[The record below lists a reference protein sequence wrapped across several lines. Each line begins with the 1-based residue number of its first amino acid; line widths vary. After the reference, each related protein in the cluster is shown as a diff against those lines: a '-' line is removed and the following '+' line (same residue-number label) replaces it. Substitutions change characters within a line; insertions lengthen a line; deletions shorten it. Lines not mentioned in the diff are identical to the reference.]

1 MPTTNSGTLSD
12 TNYPV
17 VQTNQIDV
25 DEEIALLEGSVG
37 LFAPQFTRSMKKSAT
52 SQKVEWLEDEAQ
64 PVYTLIG
71 VDALASGVDTTMD
84 VTAGT
89 GQHLKVNDVLHVES
103 TGEHL
108 LITAFNS
115 ADNVT
120 ITRAWG
126 TTAGAAAIAG
136 VGLVR
141 VANNS
146 PQGSSY
152 PTPKATLVVGQFN
165 LQQITKTSFAFTK
178 SATFE
183 QFRGETDPVAYQKAK
198 HLKEH
203 LREIENTIWLGQRF
217 AGTGATTNHGTQP
230 QLSAGGID
238 GFIATNKTITV
249 GALTQTAWELFLRQ
263 QVFKFGEVLGSKLV
277 VCSPVVCNA
286 IQAFAAGKLAP
297 PSPEVSK
304 WGVRIRQYASVLGD
318 VNIVLHPDWR
328 QYGTG
333 ASGGNVLNFS
343 LGGAAYGVDM
353 DHFYLKGYRTTV
365 YQENLQNPG
374 DDAFVGQY
382 LTEFAPVVKHERLFS
397 KMAGVTS

>member
-12 TNYPV
+12 TNFPA

-37 LFAPQFTRSMKKSAT
+37 LFAPQYTRMMKKSAT

-64 PVYTLIG
+64 PVYTAIG
-71 VDALASGVDTTMD
+71 TDALATGVDTTVD

-89 GQHLKVNDVLHVES
+89 GQHLKVNDVLHVET
-103 TGEHL
+103 TGENI
-108 LITAFNS
+108 LITGINS
-115 ADNVT
+115 ADNFT
-120 ITRAWG
+120 ITRGWG
-126 TTAGAAAIAG
+126 TTAAAAAIAG

-152 PTPKATLVVGQFN
+152 PTPKSTLVVGQFN
-165 LQQITKTSFAFTK
+165 LQQITKTSFAFVK
-178 SATFE
+178 SATME
-183 QFRGETDPVAYQKAK
+183 HFRGETDPVAYQKAK

-238 GFIATNKTITV
+238 SFIVTNKTISG
-249 GALTQTAWELFLRQ
+249 GAAFTQAAWETWLRTKA
-263 QVFKFGEVLGSKLV
+263 FANGEVLGSKLV
-277 VCSPVVCNA
+277 VVSPIIANV
-286 IQAFAAGKLAP
+286 IQGFAAGKLAP
-297 PSPEVSK
+297 PSPEISK

-318 VNIVLHPDWR
+318 VNIVVHPDWR
-328 QYGTG
+328 QYTPG
-333 ASGGNVLNFS
+333 AVNNGS
-343 LGGAAYGVDM
+343 LGGAAYALNM
-353 DHFYLKGYRTTV
+353 DGLYLKGYRLTK

-382 LTEFAPVVKHERLFS
+382 LTEFTVVMKHERLS
-397 KMAGVTS
+397 AKLTGVTS